1 MGMYILLGTRS
12 GLAKMKK
19 MSGKVLAHLLR
30 VFPRLVHWST
40 RVSASSLPVWMVN
53 WVHDM
58 PPSLSQAGCNHSS
71 VAHWE
76 STWQHPHHS
85 RTCGPQ
91 RSNALPSAPRCRLP
105 NLCPDGNWRY
115 PSWTPWF
122 GHPNGSHCFQHLSSN
137 NLTML
142 IIVPSGNLRKT
153 NTLR

>member
-1 MGMYILLGTRS
+1 MGVVHSVGYPFGP
-12 GLAKMKK
+12 GKDEK
-19 MSGKVLAHLLR
+19 MSVKVLAHLLR
-30 VFPRLVHWST
+30 VLPRLVHWST

-58 PPSLSQAGCNHSS
+58 PPSLSQAGCSHSS

-85 RTCGPQ
+85 RTCGPHTSQ
-91 RSNALPSAPRCRLP
+91 METDDVLHGLHDSGCSLKCLARGIPMVPIAFSI
-105 NLCPDGNWRY
+105 
-115 PSWTPWF
+115 F
-122 GHPNGSHCFQHLSSN
+122 HP
-137 NLTML
+137 TML